1 MAEGRGLSLI
11 TDEADEY
18 TRRLK
23 ELSAK
28 DPKDETKKESETKRK
43 KDLVE
48 KIVKCLQVCVSAES
62 EQRLREEEDL
72 KFDRALPSDQWPD
85 SVRTARA
92 GSTGESGGV
101 INERPCLVINKLDQP
116 VQQVINEA
124 RGARISVKIK
134 PKSDGASE
142 AGAEIRQAIY
152 RTIEQD
158 SRAHVARLWALDR
171 AVKCGRGHYRISTKY
186 ANDGDFD
193 QDIVIERILNQGAV
207 YLDPYAVE
215 PDWSDGE
222 WAIITTDLMMEE
234 YKRKYPKSKI
244 TGMSAQELESIGNR
258 VPGWIG
264 TTEEEGSKTIR
275 VAEYFYVEHED
286 RELIFVPGQGK
297 AWKDELPPNTPIPPN
312 AITRKIDTRSV
323 KWCAANAEEV
333 LEEADWNG
341 RYIPIITVI
350 GKEYNVSGDRSWK
363 GVISN
368 SKDAQRSYNYMRS
381 AQVEAVGLAP
391 KAPWIMAEGQD
402 EGYETMWDNSN
413 TKNYTRLKYKPVDF
427 MGKPVAPPQRNVAEP
442 AIQAISMAVSAAA
455 EDIKSTTGRFDP
467 SLGRV
472 RADQSGKAIGM
483 LKESGEATTSN
494 YLENLTSISMW
505 YEAKVILDLMQ
516 YVYDRP
522 GRVLR
527 VIGEEEH
534 QDETVMLNK
543 PYVKG
548 PDGQPQEAPPP
559 GMMERLGQVV
569 GMGKPKRD
577 PRFLDLRN
585 GQYSVEV
592 SVGKSFPTQREE
604 NAEMLRSI
612 IESAPGL
619 TPMLADLMVEQLDTP
634 IAKRAADRLR
644 KLNPQIQE
652 AEQGEQELPPEVKQ
666 KMEMMGQ
673 QMEEMTKVL
682 QAQNEELKGNR
693 YKVDKDF
700 EARMNELQVRLKI
713 ATINAQSTV
722 ATAETKAQA
731 DEEVTQMKI
740 EAGAWSEDRDR
751 EHESREGERDR
762 NMKTFNAE
770 RDRDS
775 KTKQKVADVAKDL
788 IQTQQER
795 QDARDEAERDR
806 QDTREERQSSQEHER
821 RLGFAEAAM
830 RREEQESKLE
840 HERSV
845 KAGDAVRDRRKQLSD
860 HDFSERT
867 GREDRRHELTKD
879 ERARQHEA
887 KMAAEQ
893 RKADA
898 KNAKNKS
905 SEKK

>member
-1 MAEGRGLSLI
+1 MADGKGLTLI
-11 TDEADEY
+11 TDEAANFREA
-18 TRRLK
+18 
-23 ELSAK
+23 AK
-28 DPKDETKKESETKRK
+28 RDPAADKKDKSESDRK

-48 KIVKCLQVCVSAES
+48 KAVKCFQVANSAES
-62 EQRLREEEDL
+62 SQRQREEEDL
-72 KFDRALPSDQWPD
+72 KFDRALPTDQWPEG
-85 SVRTARA
+85 VRSARA
-92 GSTGESGGV
+92 GGVAETGGV
-101 INERPCLVINKLDQP
+101 VNERPCLVINKLDQP

-134 PKSDGASE
+134 PKSDGASQE
-142 AGAEIRQAIY
+142 GAEIRQAIY
-152 RTIEQD
+152 RTIEMD
-158 SRAHVARLWALDR
+158 SRAHIGRLWALDR
-171 AVKCGRGHYRISTKY
+171 AVKCGRGAYRITTKY

-193 QDIVIERILNQGAV
+193 QDIVIERILNQASV
-207 YLDPYAVE
+207 YLDPHAHE

-222 WAIITTDLMMEE
+222 WALITTDMPIEE
-234 YKRKYPKSKI
+234 YKRKWPKSKLNSI
-244 TGMSAQELESIGNR
+244 SAEDLESIGNR

-264 TTEEEGSKTIR
+264 TTDEEGGSKTIR
-275 VAEYFYVEHED
+275 VAEYFYIDHED
-286 RELIFVPGQGK
+286 REMVFHPQMGK
-297 AWKDELPPNTPIPPN
+297 IWRDELPDGLPLPPGSV
-312 AITRKIDTRSV
+312 TRKIDIRHV
-323 KWCAANAEEV
+323 QWCVINAEEV

-341 RYIPIITVI
+341 RYIPIVPVI
-350 GKEYNVSGDRSWK
+350 GKEYNVGGDRSWK

-402 EGYETMWDNSN
+402 EGYETMWDQSN

-494 YLENLTSISMW
+494 YLENLTSISMH
-505 YEAKVILDLMQ
+505 YEAKIILDLMP

-527 VIGEEEH
+527 VMGEEEH

-543 PYVKG
+543 PFVKG
-548 PDGQPQEAPPP
+548 QDGQPQEAPPP
-559 GMMERLGQVV
+559 GMMERLGQAV
-569 GMGKPKRD
+569 GIPGKKKRD

-604 NAEMLRSI
+604 NAEMLRAI

-652 AEQGEQELPPEVKQ
+652 AEKGEQELPPEVQQ
-666 KMEMMGQ
+666 KMQAMEEQMQ
-673 QMEEMTKVL
+673 QMTQVL
-682 QAQNEELKGNR
+682 QQQNEEIKSNR
-693 YKVDKDF
+693 YKTDKDF
-700 EARMNELQVRLKI
+700 EARMNELQVRREI
-713 ATINAQSTV
+713 AIINAK
-722 ATAETKAQA
+722 ATAGTAQIKAQT
-731 DEEVTQMKI
+731 EEDITEMKI
-740 EAGAWSEDRDR
+740 RAGAWSEERDR
-751 EHESREGERDR
+751 EHEGTEGDRDR

-770 RDRDS
+770 RDREVKREQHGDTMVREVVQS
-775 KTKQKVADVAKDL
+775 AR
-788 IQTQQER
+788 ER
-795 QDARDEAERDR
+795 QDAREEREATLAHERDMKIT
-806 QDTREERQSSQEHER
+806 DVMSKR
-821 RLGFAEAAM
+821 R
-830 RREEQESKLE
+830 EQESKQQSDRQVRMGDAL
-840 HERSV
+840 HERR
-845 KAGDAVRDRRKQLSD
+845 AQAAD
-860 HDFSERT
+860 HEFAQRT
-867 GREDRRHELTKD
+867 GREDRRHELTKE
-879 ERARQHEA
+879 ERSDRRQQTHEA
-887 KMAAEQ
+887 AMAAEQ
-893 RKADA
+893 RKADKA
-898 KNAKNKS
+898 KP